1 MLDGSS
7 IGLLSLVT
15 GRLRELLCARSLA
28 ARGAASQLASELGKQ
43 DWQVKN
49 HVRWARAFAEGE
61 LEGLLDACARTER
74 ALKSGADEQA
84 EMVRL
89 IARVCGVA

>member
-1 MLDGSS
+1 MPLDAVC
-7 IGLLSLVT
+7 IT
-15 GRLRELLCARSLA
+15 A
-28 ARGAASQLASELGKQ
+28 LASELGKQ

-49 HVRWARAFAEGE
+49 YVRWSRAFADGE
-61 LEGLLDACARTER
+61 LESLLDACARAER

-89 IARVCGVA
+89 ITRVCGVR